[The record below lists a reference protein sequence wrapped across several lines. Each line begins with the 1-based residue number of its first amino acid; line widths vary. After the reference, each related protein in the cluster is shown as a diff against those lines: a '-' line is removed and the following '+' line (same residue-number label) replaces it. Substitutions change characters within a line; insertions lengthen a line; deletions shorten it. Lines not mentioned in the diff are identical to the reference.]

1 MKSRITSYIKTNY
14 GKEVFDEV
22 MSGKRTVTFNDA
34 VLTIDKKFPDRR
46 VIETSK
52 VEISEILVI
61 ETAPIIKNTMIVPI
75 IEILEPINNIVEV
88 PEIELITK
96 IPDIVSEIPFV
107 EVNTVEVPIVKTSIR
122 IKRCYSTL
130 RNGKTAPEGATVFT
144 SDKGKQYYIKVIGED
159 RYITE

>member
-22 MSGKRTVTFNDA
+22 MSGKRTVTFNGA

-52 VEISEILVI
+52 VEISEIPVI
-61 ETAPIIKNTMIVPI
+61 EMTEIPIV
-75 IEILEPINNIVEV
+75 EIEPIS
-88 PEIELITK
+88 
-96 IPDIVSEIPFV
+96 DI
-107 EVNTVEVPIVKTSIR
+107 VEVPIVEVPVIDSSAR
-122 IKRCYSTL
+122 IKKCYSAL
-130 RNGKTAPEGATVFT
+130 RNGKSIPEGAKVFT